1 MKSVW
6 IANVLLSALFAFPGQ
21 SAAQEGTTAEPPSS
35 REVKKPPTARD
46 FTLGLAFQGPTR
58 LTGSATVIWGKPRML
73 VAFAPGKLAQVRVG
87 AGGAQI
93 GVGLVA
99 GVFEESPW
107 KPSGLAVTLKAIAIR
122 TWRDPDPLQNGRSYA
137 GLESDVVLLGIRGSI
152 GYARKVGGPGGS
164 DGQFVWSVGLG
175 L

>member
-6 IANVLLSALFAFPGQ
+6 IATVLLTALFAFPGR
-21 SAAQEGTTAEPPSS
+21 SAAQDGTSVESPSS
-35 REVKKPPTARD
+35 GEVKKSPTARD
-46 FTLGLAFQGPTR
+46 VTLGLAFQGPTR
-58 LTGSATVIWGKPRML
+58 LTGSATVIWGKPKML

-87 AGGAQI
+87 ARGGQI

-107 KPSGLAVTLKAIAIR
+107 KPSGLAVTMKAIAIR